1 VVTIRPA
8 KPSDAKAIARIHVE
22 TWRNTYA
29 GILPDS
35 YLTGLSV
42 AERVKFWHA
51 ILARRDRGLTI
62 VAEDAE
68 AGVIGFGN
76 AGPARREELPKD
88 SDWSGE
94 IYTLYLLPDWHG
106 MGIGRQLLESLLDRL
121 KRLGRTRV
129 VLWVVE
135 ANPTRFFYEAM
146 GGRLV
151 ARRREPFAGVM
162 LDELAYGWDL
172 TATKRKPS

>member
-29 GILPDS
+29 GVLPDA

-42 AERVKFWHA
+42 DDRVAFWNRV
-51 ILARRDRGLTI
+51 LASRDRGMTV
-62 VAEDAE
+62 VAEDEE

-76 AGPARREELPKD
+76 AGPARRDSLPRG
-88 SDWSGE
+88 SNWNGE

-106 MGIGRQLLESLLDRL
+106 QGIGRQLLESLLDRL
-121 KRLGRTRV
+121 KRLGKDHV
-129 VLWVVE
+129 MLWVLE
-135 ANPTRFFYEAM
+135 SNPTRFFYEAM
-146 GGRLV
+146 GAKLV
-151 ARRREPFAGVM
+151 ARRREKFAGILV
-162 LDELAYGWDL
+162 DELAYGWDL
-172 TATKRKPS
+172 TKAKRRTS

>member
-8 KPSDAKAIARIHVE
+8 KPSDAGVIARIHVE
-22 TWRNTYA
+22 TWQNTYA
-29 GILPDS
+29 GILPDA
-35 YLTGLSV
+35 YLTALSV
-42 AERVKFWHA
+42 SGRSKFWQSV
-51 ILARRDRGLTI
+51 LAKRDRGLTM
-62 VAEDAE
+62 VAEDADD
-68 AGVIGFGN
+68 GVIGFGN
-76 AGPARREELPKD
+76 AGPARADSLPRD
-88 SDWSGE
+88 SRWNGE

-106 MGIGRQLLESLLDRL
+106 HGIGRQLLQALFERL

-146 GGRLV
+146 GGRMI
-151 ARRREPFAGVM
+151 ARRAEPFAGIV

-172 TATKRKPS
+172 TKTKGGSS

>member
-8 KPSDAKAIARIHVE
+8 TPSDAKAIARIHVE
-22 TWRNTYA
+22 TWQNTYA
-29 GILPDS
+29 GVLPDA
-35 YLTGLSV
+35 YLKGLS
-42 AERVKFWHA
+42 AGERVKMWQS
-51 ILARRDRGLTI
+51 ILARRDHGLTV

-76 AGPARREELPKD
+76 AGPARMEALPKG
-88 SDWSGE
+88 SRWNGE
-94 IYTLYLLPDWHG
+94 IYTLYLMVDWHG
-106 MGIGRQLLESLLDRL
+106 QGIGRNLLLALFDRL

-129 VLWVVE
+129 ILWVVE

-146 GGRLV
+146 GGRMI
-151 ARRREPFAGVM
+151 ARRREPFAGIM

-172 TATKRKPS
+172 SPAKARQQ

>member
-22 TWRNTYA
+22 TWQNTYA
-29 GILPDS
+29 GILPDA
-35 YLTGLSV
+35 YLTALSV
-42 AERVKFWHA
+42 SERLKLWQSV
-51 ILARRDRGLTI
+51 LARRDHGLTV
-62 VAEDAE
+62 VAEDSE

-76 AGPARREELPKD
+76 AGPARADSLPKD
-88 SDWSGE
+88 SRWNGE

-106 MGIGRQLLESLLDRL
+106 QGIGRLLLRELFNRL
-121 KRLGRTRV
+121 KRLGRTRI

-146 GGRLV
+146 GGRMI
-151 ARRREPFAGVM
+151 ARRAEPFAGIV
-162 LDELAYGWDL
+162 LDELAYAWDL
-172 TATKRKPS
+172 TPAKARST